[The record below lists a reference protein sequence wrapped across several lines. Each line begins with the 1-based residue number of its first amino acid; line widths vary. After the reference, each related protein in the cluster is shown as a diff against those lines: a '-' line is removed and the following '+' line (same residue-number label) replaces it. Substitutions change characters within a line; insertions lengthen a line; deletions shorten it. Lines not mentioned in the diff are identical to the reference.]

1 MDEKQREA
9 LRRLLR
15 RVDEV
20 RGLDVVPPTVPG
32 EDDETTDVLLR
43 TAEDLVDELE
53 KARRR
58 LIETNVQ
65 LVSLREVAHSMVSS
79 SETEEAT
86 QTVTVYL
93 HKAFGFE
100 DVFLGL
106 VHRDEGVLE
115 GTWTRKLAQGHASL
129 PFRVPLLAEGA
140 EGVLAKSVW
149 QHRPFTIHDA
159 RLHPPFAAAADSTLS
174 DVLELVDGYTVVPL
188 QRSRTLLAPAGT
200 SGVCDRDCPFG
211 GAGRGT
217 WYPPPGANGSW
228 HEDRDRARR
237 RCLDCAQFPVLGVLG
252 VGCRRAV
259 DLASVET
266 ALLESIALSVA
277 PVVENARLYHELRR
291 SERFRDHVLNS
302 MSNPLAVINLDG
314 RVLTFNRSAVE
325 LVGVSEEDARLK
337 DLDQVFGVEAARLLR
352 QTLRSG
358 REHQR
363 IETVLPRRVA
373 PAPPPGTA
381 PAGRG
386 PTPAIVAA
394 AGGQPATVQVALTT
408 SLLRNERRAVYGV
421 IATFI
426 DQSRVKVMEERIRQL
441 DRLAALG
448 RFTSSVAHEIRNPLA
463 GIAAGAQ
470 YLKKSIPPG
479 HSDHEN
485 FKFILSEI
493 ARLDRIV
500 SDLFHIT
507 HPQSLQVSESVLPE
521 IADRALLS
529 LRPLVKDKKVTIK
542 WDVPFGLPHVRVDP
556 DQMQQVFINLIKNA
570 IEASPPKSTILLR
583 FMKKVAEPD
592 AFPHPPGTILLV
604 SSVVDDGAGIAPDL
618 QERIFDPFFT
628 TKKGGTGLGLYIT
641 HDIVKRHGGALRVT
655 SEPGRGT
662 TFTMELP
669 VELLP
674 GVEDA

>member
-20 RGLDVVPPTVPG
+20 RGLEALPAVQPG
-32 EDDETTDVLLR
+32 SDAEDTEVLLR
-43 TAEDLVDELE
+43 TAEGLVDELE

-79 SETEEAT
+79 SEAEEAT

-115 GTWTRKLAQGHASL
+115 GTWTRKVGSSHASL
-129 PFRVPLLAEGA
+129 PFRVPLLGA
-140 EGVLAKSVW
+140 GEGVVTKSVW
-149 QHRPFTIHDA
+149 QHRPFTIQDA
-159 RLHPPFAAAADSTLS
+159 RLHPPFAASADSTLA
-174 DVLELVDGYTVVPL
+174 DVLELVDGFTVVPL

-200 SGVCDRDCPFG
+200 SGVCDKDCPFSS
-211 GAGRGT
+211 AGRGT
-217 WYPPPGANGSW
+217 WYPPPGANGNW
-228 HEDRDRARR
+228 QEDRDHSRR

-252 VGCRRAV
+252 VGCRRAA

-314 RVLTFNRSAVE
+314 RVLSFNRAAVD
-325 LVGVSEEDARLK
+325 LVGVTEEDARSRELER
-337 DLDQVFGVEAARLLR
+337 VFGPEASRLLR

-358 REHQR
+358 KEHQR
-363 IETVLPRRVA
+363 IETVLPRGSA
-373 PAPPPGTA
+373 ASGALPP
-381 PAGRG
+381 
-386 PTPAIVAA
+386 
-394 AGGQPATVQVALTT
+394 TVQVALTT

-421 IATFI
+421 IAAFI
-426 DQSRVKVMEERIRQL
+426 DLSRVKVMEERIRQL

-479 HSDHEN
+479 HADHEN

-507 HPQSLQVSESVLPE
+507 HPQSLQASDSALPE

-529 LRPLVKDKKVTIK
+529 LRPLVKERKITVK
-542 WDVPFGLPHVRVDP
+542 WDVPFGVPHVRVDP

-570 IEASPPKSTILLR
+570 IEASPAKSTILLR
-583 FMKKVAEPD
+583 FMKKLAEPD
-592 AFPHPPGTILLV
+592 AFPHPPGTVLLV
-604 SSVVDDGAGIAPDL
+604 ASVVDDGAGIAAADL
-618 QERIFDPFFT
+618 ERIFDPFFT

-669 VELLP
+669 VEPLS

>member
-1 MDEKQREA
+1 MDEKQRES

-20 RGLDVVPPTVPG
+20 RGLDALPAPDP
-32 EDDETTDVLLR
+32 ESAAEETEVLLR
-43 TAEDLVDELE
+43 TAEGLVEELE
-53 KARRR
+53 KSRRR

-79 SETEEAT
+79 SEAEEAT

-115 GTWTRKLAQGHASL
+115 GTWTRKVGASHASL
-129 PFRVPLLAEGA
+129 PFRVPLLGEA

-159 RLHPPFAAAADSTLS
+159 RLHRPFSPAADSTMA
-174 DVLELVDGYTVVPL
+174 DVLELVDGFTVVPL
-188 QRSRTLLAPAGT
+188 QRSRTLLAPAG
-200 SGVCDRDCPFG
+200 SPGVCDRDCPFG

-228 HEDRDRARR
+228 HDDRDRSRR
-237 RCLDCAQFPVLGVLG
+237 RCLDCAQFPILGVLG

-266 ALLESIALSVA
+266 TLLESIALSVA

-314 RVLTFNRSAVE
+314 RVLSFNRSAVE
-325 LVGVSEEDARLK
+325 LVGISEEDARVR
-337 DLDQVFGVEAARLLR
+337 DLDQVFGAEAARLLR

-363 IETVLPRRVA
+363 VETVLPRRTA
-373 PAPPPGTA
+373 PVPPGS
-381 PAGRG
+381 PAAALG
-386 PTPAIVAA
+386 PTAAVVAA
-394 AGGQPATVQVALTT
+394 AGAQPSSVQVALTT

-507 HPQSLQVSESVLPE
+507 HPQSLQLSDAVLPE

-529 LRPLVKDKKVTIK
+529 LRPLIKEKRVTIK
-542 WDVPFGLPHVRVDP
+542 WDVPFGVPHVRVDT

-570 IEASPPKSTILLR
+570 IEASPAKSTILLR

-592 AFPHPPGTILLV
+592 AYPHPPGTVLLV

>member
-1 MDEKQREA
+1 MDDKQREA

-20 RGLDVVPPTVPG
+20 RGLEIVPAVG
-32 EDDETTDVLLR
+32 EDATGEETDLLLR
-43 TAEDLVDELE
+43 TAESLVDELE
-53 KARRR
+53 RSRRR

-79 SETEEAT
+79 TESEEAT
-86 QTVTVYL
+86 QTVTTYL

-106 VHRDEGVLE
+106 VHREEGVLE
-115 GTWTRKLAQGHASL
+115 GMWTRKTGGSHATL
-129 PFRVPLLAEGA
+129 PFRVPLLGAAES
-140 EGVLAKSVW
+140 VVMKSVW
-149 QHRPFTIHDA
+149 QHRPFVIHDA
-159 RLHPPFAAAADSTLS
+159 RLHPPFAALTDSTLS
-174 DVLELVDGYTVVPL
+174 DVLELVDGFTVVPL
-188 QRSRTLLAPAGT
+188 QRSRALVGAP
-200 SGVCDRDCPFG
+200 GVSDTCDRDCPFG
-211 GAGRGT
+211 AAGKGT
-217 WYPPPGANGSW
+217 WYPPPGANGAW
-228 HEDRDRARR
+228 HEERERARR
-237 RCLDCAQFPVLGVLG
+237 RCLDCPQFPILGVLG

-302 MSNPLAVINLDG
+302 MSNPLAVVNLEG
-314 RVLTFNRSAVE
+314 RILTFNRSAVE
-325 LVGVSEEDARLK
+325 LLGVNEEEARTRPIE
-337 DLDQVFGVEAARLLR
+337 QVLGVEATRLLR
-352 QTLRSG
+352 QTLAGG

-363 IETVLPRRVA
+363 VETTLPRRIT
-373 PAPPPGTA
+373 GT
-381 PAGRG
+381 RTS
-386 PTPAIVAA
+386 PTPVEGALWA
-394 AGGQPATVQVALTT
+394 AGGVGVQAPTVQVILST
-408 SLLRNERRAVYGV
+408 SLLRNERRSVYGV
-421 IATFI
+421 IATFV

-500 SDLFHIT
+500 EDLFHIT
-507 HPQSLQVSESVLPE
+507 HPKSLQPSDAVLPE

-529 LRPLVKDKKVTIK
+529 LRPLIKDKKVTVK

-570 IEASPPKSTILLR
+570 IEASPTKSTVLLR
-583 FMKKVAEPD
+583 FMKKLAEAD
-592 AFPHPPGTILLV
+592 AFPHPPGTLLIV
-604 SSVVDDGAGIAPDL
+604 ASVVDDGMGIPPDHV
-618 QERIFDPFFT
+618 ERIFDPFFT

-655 SEPGRGT
+655 SEPSRGT

-669 VELLP
+669 VEPLT

>member
-20 RGLDVVPPTVPG
+20 RGLDSMPP
-32 EDDETTDVLLR
+32 EASESSAEETELLLR

-79 SETEEAT
+79 SEAEEAT

-106 VHRDEGVLE
+106 VHRDEGILE
-115 GTWTRKLAQGHASL
+115 GTWTRRVGQGHASL
-129 PFRVPLLAEGA
+129 PFRLPLLGDGA
-140 EGVLAKSVW
+140 DGVLAKSVW

-159 RLHPPFAAAADSTLS
+159 RLHPPLSPASDSTLS
-174 DVLELVDGYTVVPL
+174 DVLELIDGYTVVPL
-188 QRSRTLLAPAGT
+188 QRSRALLAPAGT
-200 SGVCDRDCPFG
+200 AGVCDRECPFG
-211 GAGRGT
+211 SAGRGT
-217 WYPPPGANGSW
+217 WYPPPGANGAW

-314 RVLTFNRSAVE
+314 RVLSFNRSAVE
-325 LVGVSEEDARLK
+325 LIGVSEEDARLR
-337 DLDQVFGVEAARLLR
+337 DLDHVFGAEAARLLR

-363 IETVLPRRVA
+363 VETVLPRRVT
-373 PAPPPGTA
+373 PAPPGGIDFLRYCA
-381 PAGRG
+381 PAAMPARG
-386 PTPAIVAA
+386 LRISWATLEVKRPSAA
-394 AGGQPATVQVALTT
+394 RRSSWRMRSSMTLTRDW
-408 SLLRNERRAVYGV
+408 S
-421 IATFI
+421 
-426 DQSRVKVMEERIRQL
+426 M
-441 DRLAALG
+441 
-448 RFTSSVAHEIRNPLA
+448 
-463 GIAAGAQ
+463 
-470 YLKKSIPPG
+470 
-479 HSDHEN
+479 
-485 FKFILSEI
+485 
-493 ARLDRIV
+493 
-500 SDLFHIT
+500 
-507 HPQSLQVSESVLPE
+507 
-521 IADRALLS
+521 
-529 LRPLVKDKKVTIK
+529 
-542 WDVPFGLPHVRVDP
+542 
-556 DQMQQVFINLIKNA
+556 
-570 IEASPPKSTILLR
+570 
-583 FMKKVAEPD
+583 KVAMTP
-592 AFPHPPGTILLV
+592 
-604 SSVVDDGAGIAPDL
+604 
-618 QERIFDPFFT
+618 
-628 TKKGGTGLGLYIT
+628 
-641 HDIVKRHGGALRVT
+641 
-655 SEPGRGT
+655 
-662 TFTMELP
+662 
-669 VELLP
+669 
-674 GVEDA
+674 

>member
-1 MDEKQREA
+1 MDERQRDA
-9 LRRLLR
+9 LKRLLR

-20 RGLDVVPPTVPG
+20 RGLEVLPQGG
-32 EDDETTDVLLR
+32 EPSAGDETDMLLR
-43 TAEDLVDELE
+43 TADSLVDELE
-53 KARRR
+53 RSRRR

-79 SETEEAT
+79 SESEEAT
-86 QTVTVYL
+86 QTVTQYL
-93 HKAFGFE
+93 HKAFAFE

-106 VHRDEGVLE
+106 VHREEGVLE
-115 GTWTRKLAQGHASL
+115 GMWTRKAGGGHASL
-129 PFRVPLLAEGA
+129 PFRVPLFGAAES
-140 EGVLAKSVW
+140 VVAKSVW
-149 QHRPFTIHDA
+149 QHRPFVIHDA
-159 RLHPPFAAAADSTLS
+159 RLHPPFSASVDSTLA
-174 DVLELVDGYTVVPL
+174 DVLELVDGYAVVPL
-188 QRSRTLLAPAGT
+188 QRSRTMLAP
-200 SGVCDRDCPFG
+200 SGASDVCDRECPFG
-211 GAGRGT
+211 AAGKGS
-217 WYPPPGANGSW
+217 WYPPPDANGGW
-228 HEDRDRARR
+228 HEARDRSRR
-237 RCLDCAQFPVLGVLG
+237 RCLDCPNFPVLGVLG
-252 VGCRRAV
+252 VGCRRSV

-302 MSNPLAVINLDG
+302 MSNPLAVVNLEG
-314 RVLTFNRSAVE
+314 RILTFNRSAVE
-325 LVGVSEEDARLK
+325 LVGMNEDEARSRPLE
-337 DLDQVFGVEAARLLR
+337 QVLGVDAARLLR
-352 QTLRSG
+352 QTLGGG

-363 IETVLPRRVA
+363 VETTLPRRIS
-373 PAPPPGTA
+373 GT
-381 PAGRG
+381 RTM
-386 PTPAIVAA
+386 PTPVEGSFYA
-394 AGGQPATVQVALTT
+394 AGGAGIQSPTVQVVLST
-408 SLLRNERRAVYGV
+408 SLLRNERRSVYGV
-421 IATFI
+421 IATFV

-479 HSDHEN
+479 HADHEN

-500 SDLFHIT
+500 EDLFHIT
-507 HPQSLQVSESVLPE
+507 HPKSLQPTEVVLPE

-529 LRPLVKDKKVTIK
+529 LRPLVKDRKITVK

-570 IEASPPKSTILLR
+570 IEASPAKSTVLLR
-583 FMKKVAEPD
+583 FMKKLAEAD
-592 AFPHPPGTILLV
+592 AFPHPPGTPMLV
-604 SSVVDDGAGIAPDL
+604 ASVVDDGSGIAHEMV
-618 QERIFDPFFT
+618 ERIFDPFFT

-641 HDIVKRHGGALRVT
+641 HDIVKRHGGTLRVT

-669 VELLP
+669 VEPLT

>member
-1 MDEKQREA
+1 VPATRPESTLDEKQREA
-9 LRRLLR
+9 LHRLLR

-20 RGLDVVPPTVPG
+20 RGLEALPAVPAGSDAGDT
-32 EDDETTDVLLR
+32 EVLLR
-43 TAEDLVDELE
+43 TAEGLVDELE

-58 LIETNVQ
+58 LVETNVQ

-79 SETEEAT
+79 SEAEEAT

-106 VHRDEGVLE
+106 IHRDEGVLE
-115 GTWTRKLAQGHASL
+115 GTWTRKAGTSHASL
-129 PFRVPLLAEGA
+129 PFRVPLLAAG
-140 EGVLAKSVW
+140 EGVATKSVW

-159 RLHPPFAAAADSTLS
+159 RLHPPFAAGADSTLS

-200 SGVCDRDCPFG
+200 SGVCDRGCPFSA
-211 GAGRGT
+211 AGHGT
-217 WYPPPGANGSW
+217 WYPPPQANGSW
-228 HEDRDRARR
+228 QEDRDRARR

-252 VGCRRAV
+252 VGCRRSA

-302 MSNPLAVINLDG
+302 MSNPLAVVNLDG
-314 RVLTFNRSAVE
+314 RVLTFNRAAVE
-325 LVGVSEEDARLK
+325 LVGLPEDDARNR
-337 DLDQVFGVEAARLLR
+337 DLDHVFGPEAARLLR

-358 REHQR
+358 KEHQR
-363 IETVLPRRVA
+363 IETVLPR
-373 PAPPPGTA
+373 GTN
-381 PAGRG
+381 AGALS
-386 PTPAIVAA
+386 P
-394 AGGQPATVQVALTT
+394 TVQVALTT

-421 IATFI
+421 IAAFI
-426 DQSRVKVMEERIRQL
+426 DLSRVKVMEERIRQL

-479 HSDHEN
+479 HADHEN

-507 HPQSLQVSESVLPE
+507 HPQSLQVADSALPE

-529 LRPLVKDKKVTIK
+529 LRPLVKDRKVTVK
-542 WDVPFGLPHVRVDP
+542 WDVPFGVPHVRVDP

-583 FMKKVAEPD
+583 FMKKLAEPD
-592 AFPHPPGTILLV
+592 AFPHPPGTVLLV
-604 SSVVDDGAGIAPDL
+604 SSVVDDGAGIAAADL
-618 QERIFDPFFT
+618 ERIFDPFFT

-669 VELLP
+669 VEPLA